1 MFRSRW
7 LGFRSSAPAL
17 RTPGNMN
24 QFREK
29 VRKTEVIVRKRFEES
44 RLAKLNKKDREE
56 ITDRL
61 VLQAY
66 RELEEEA
73 RERNDIMLNSERKTS
88 SK

>member
-1 MFRSRW
+1 
-7 LGFRSSAPAL
+7 
-17 RTPGNMN
+17 MN